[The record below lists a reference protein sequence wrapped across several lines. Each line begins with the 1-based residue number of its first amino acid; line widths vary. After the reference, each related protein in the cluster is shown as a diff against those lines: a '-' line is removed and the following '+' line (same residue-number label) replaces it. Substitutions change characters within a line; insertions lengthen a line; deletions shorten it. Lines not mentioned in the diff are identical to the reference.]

1 MPEAIKYQLSSID
14 LAPAIVR
21 VATTPVASMAD
32 RKNYAFIQHNASD
45 DCSHY
50 AAIVANLSSIPET
63 GRFIQLLNADSVW
76 QNGDVIQ
83 ILPKERRI
91 ISLYKKAWHA
101 NALYVTDLCNSHC
114 IMCPQPP
121 QSEDSIHQE
130 NLDRLIDC
138 LPDDIDNLGITG
150 GEPTLLDDRL
160 PKLLHRLALKAPNC
174 EVHILSNA
182 RKLRKLKYAKEIAAC
197 GLKCLSF
204 GIPLYSSDPE
214 VHNYIVQAP
223 NAFAETCKGIVNLER
238 LGIPVEIRIV
248 LHKQVIPGL
257 LELVRWLYFNMPYV
271 SHIALMGMENM
282 GYVKKNWD
290 SLWIS
295 PKDYQSI
302 LFDSVQYLHLRGMN
316 VSIYNLP
323 LCLLD
328 RRLWQFARDSIS
340 DFKVSYADECKACA
354 QQSHCGGLFFYQ
366 RNTMPIE
373 PLREE

>member
-14 LAPAIVR
+14 LVPTIAR
-21 VATTPVASMAD
+21 VVTVPVDSIAD
-32 RKNYAFIQHNASD
+32 RKDCVYIRQNTSD

-50 AAIVANLSSIPET
+50 AAVISNQCSIPET
-63 GRFIQLLNADSVW
+63 GRFIQIQDADSLW
-76 QNGDVIQ
+76 QSGDVIQ
-83 ILPKERRI
+83 IVPKERRI
-91 ISLYKKAWHA
+91 ISLYKQAWHA
-101 NALYVTDLCNSHC
+101 NGLYVTDLCNSHC

-121 QSEDSIHQE
+121 QLEDSIHQE
-130 NLDRLIDC
+130 NIDRFIDC
-138 LPDDIDNLGITG
+138 LPDNVEALGITG
-150 GEPTLLDDRL
+150 GEPTILGERL
-160 PKLLHRLALKAPNC
+160 VCLLHRLALKAPNC

-182 RKLRKLKYAKEIAAC
+182 RKLRNFKYAKEIADS

-204 GIPLYSSDPE
+204 GIPLYSSISE
-214 VHNYIVQAP
+214 VHNFIVQAP
-223 NAFAETCKGIVNLER
+223 NAFAETCKGIANLER

-248 LHKQVIPGL
+248 LQKQVIPGL
-257 LELVRWLYFNMPYV
+257 PELVRWIYFNMPYV

-295 PKDYQSI
+295 PEDYKEV

-328 RRLWQFARDSIS
+328 QRLWQFARNSIS
-340 DFKVSYADECKACA
+340 DFKVSYAEECKNCSKRT
-354 QQSHCGGLFFYQ
+354 QCGGLFFHQ
-366 RNTMPIE
+366 RNFMPIK
-373 PLREE
+373 PLSEK